1 MKAKV
6 AGIVLILGSLYYL
19 IAEAISATFFKASL
33 INTYV
38 FHTISE
44 LGIPNANSPLFWL
57 MNSAFILIGLTLI
70 FGNFYRLKDYIIKN
84 KTIFYIFT
92 LITSIGVIIVG
103 FIHGGNPLTSGYH
116 TLGAVM
122 AILGG
127 NILLVFISKSM
138 GEFQYYQKI
147 TFTLGMIGII
157 VDEVKEAMECSNAY
171 CNNAQVVIVPVEV
184 ADQYQDIDSIKSL
197 NFAAEDGSAGEEVLE
212 SLEPVIEKHP

>member
-1 MKAKV
+1 MKTKV
-6 AGIVLILGSLYYL
+6 AGIVFIIGSLYYL
-19 IAEAISATFFKASL
+19 IAEAVSATFFNDSL
-33 INTYV
+33 INTYM

-70 FGNFYRLKDYIIKN
+70 FGNFYSLKDCIIKN

-92 LITSIGVIIVG
+92 LVTSVGVIIVG
-103 FIHGGNPLTSGYH
+103 VVHGGNPLTSGYH

-138 GEFQYYQKI
+138 GEFQNYQKI
-147 TFTLGMIGII
+147 TFILGIIGII
-157 VDEVKEAMECSNAY
+157 VFWIMFFIMGNDYMPIFERLSVY
-171 CNNAQVVIVPVEV
+171 TLIVWSFITGIYLISE
-184 ADQYQDIDSIKSL
+184 
-197 NFAAEDGSAGEEVLE
+197 N
-212 SLEPVIEKHP
+212 